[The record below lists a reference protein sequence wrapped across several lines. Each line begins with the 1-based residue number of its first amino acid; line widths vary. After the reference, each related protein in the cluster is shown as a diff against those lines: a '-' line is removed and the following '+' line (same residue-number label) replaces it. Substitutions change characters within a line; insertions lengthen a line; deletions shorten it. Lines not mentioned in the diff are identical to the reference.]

1 MANISEC
8 SICLKDFKEEP
19 DRVPRILKCG
29 DTFCTNCIKTSILID
44 KKVCPIC
51 ISKVDE
57 DIEEMIINYYALN
70 PTKTILCDLC
80 LEEFSIN
87 DPEKLPKILK
97 CGHTFCAKCLKQRR
111 CNDKIKCMFCSKET
125 DEEVDKLIMNKCAL
139 EECIKE
145 LLFSFKYIDEKKIDI
160 NKIDFQFSIGLMG
173 ESNGG
178 KTSISHYFHT
188 GQSFEESPIS
198 TIGLDYHYKY
208 VSCKKK
214 TIKITLWD
222 TAGQERF
229 GSVAAGSLRGVQG
242 LLLVFSL
249 TPNFNSK
256 EKEEYD
262 LAKREEKEKLKENYT
277 NKAFKHVEFW
287 LEQFNQFNQQKKKV
301 IYLIGNKC
309 DDEENRIIDLE
320 DAKYF
325 AKDYELKYY
334 ETSAK
339 TGRNIKKLFEDLT
352 IELMDLYPDQKI
364 SNFHL
369 KRKNSKKSN
378 KCC

>member
-1 MANISEC
+1 M
-8 SICLKDFKEEP
+8 P
-19 DRVPRILKCG
+19 
-29 DTFCTNCIKTSILID
+29 
-44 KKVCPIC
+44 
-51 ISKVDE
+51 
-57 DIEEMIINYYALN
+57 YAVQDN
-70 PTKTILCDLC
+70 G
-80 LEEFSIN
+80 SV
-87 DPEKLPKILK
+87 
-97 CGHTFCAKCLKQRR
+97 
-111 CNDKIKCMFCSKET
+111 MFCSKET

-145 LLFSFKYIDEKKIDI
+145 LLFSFKYIDEKNIDI
-160 NKIDFQFSIGLMG
+160 NKLDFQFSIGLMG
-173 ESNGG
+173 ETNGG

-214 TIKITLWD
+214 TIKITIWD

-229 GSVAAGSLRGVQG
+229 GSVAAGSLRGVQA

-249 TPNFNSK
+249 TPNFHGN

-262 LAKREEKEKLKENYT
+262 MAQGEEKEELKEKYT
-277 NKAFKHVEFW
+277 NKALKQVEFW
-287 LEQFNQFNQQKKKV
+287 LEQFNQFNQQKNKV

-325 AKDYELKYY
+325 AKQYELKYY

-339 TGRNIKKLFEDLT
+339 TGRNIKKLFEDLI

-369 KRKNSKKSN
+369 KRKNSLLYD
-378 KCC
+378 

>member
-1 MANISEC
+1 MASISEC

-19 DRVPRILKCG
+19 DHIPRILKCG
-29 DTFCTNCIKTSILID
+29 DTFCTNCIKTFILID

-87 DPEKLPKILK
+87 DQEKLPKILK
-97 CGHTFCAKCLKQRR
+97 CGHTFCSKCLKQKR
-111 CNDKIKCMFCSKET
+111 CNGKIKCMFCSKET

-145 LLFSFKYIDEKKIDI
+145 LLFSFKYIDEKNIDI
-160 NKIDFQFSIGLMG
+160 NKLDFQFSIGLMG
-173 ESNGG
+173 ETNGG

-214 TIKITLWD
+214 TIKITIWD

-229 GSVAAGSLRGVQG
+229 GSVAAGSLRGVQA

-249 TPNFNSK
+249 TPNFHGN

-262 LAKREEKEKLKENYT
+262 MAQGEEKEELKEKYT
-277 NKAFKHVEFW
+277 NKALKQVEFW
-287 LEQFNQFNQQKKKV
+287 LEQFNQFNQQKNKV

-325 AKDYELKYY
+325 AKQYELKYY

-339 TGRNIKKLFEDLT
+339 TGRNIKKLFEDLI

-369 KRKNSKKSN
+369 KRKNSKKN
-378 KCC
+378 KKCC

>member
-1 MANISEC
+1 MN
-8 SICLKDFKEEP
+8 
-19 DRVPRILKCG
+19 
-29 DTFCTNCIKTSILID
+29 N
-44 KKVCPIC
+44 
-51 ISKVDE
+51 
-57 DIEEMIINYYALN
+57 
-70 PTKTILCDLC
+70 
-80 LEEFSIN
+80 
-87 DPEKLPKILK
+87 PEKIPKILE
-97 CGHTFCAKCLKQRR
+97 CGHTFCSQCIRKGI
-111 CNDKIKCMFCSKET
+111 CNDKIRCIFCGQET
-125 DEEVDKLIMNKCAL
+125 SEEFDKLIMNKCTL

-160 NKIDFQFSIGLMG
+160 NQIDFQFSIGLMG

-188 GQSFEESPIS
+188 GETFEESPIS

-249 TPNFNSK
+249 TPIFYGN

-262 LAKREEKEKLKENYT
+262 KAQGEEKQKMKEEYS
-277 NKAFKHVEFW
+277 NKTFKTVEFW
-287 LEQFNQFNQQKKKV
+287 LEQFKQFNQQKDKV

-309 DDEENRIIDLE
+309 DDEANRIIDLD

-325 AKDYELKYY
+325 AKEYNLKYY

-339 TGRNIKKLFEDLT
+339 T
-352 IELMDLYPDQKI
+352 
-364 SNFHL
+364 
-369 KRKNSKKSN
+369 
-378 KCC
+378 